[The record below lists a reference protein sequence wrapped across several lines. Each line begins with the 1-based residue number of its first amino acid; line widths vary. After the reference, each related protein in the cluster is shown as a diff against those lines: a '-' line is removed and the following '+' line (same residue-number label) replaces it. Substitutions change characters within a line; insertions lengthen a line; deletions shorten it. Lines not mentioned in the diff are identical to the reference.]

1 MVGVRWRFLA
11 LLAVCGSLA
20 ACGRSTR
27 NGQSGPASGTGGSAG
42 SGSSGGTGQAGV
54 AGQLSG
60 SGGGGAPAAASH
72 GPVPLHRLRGV
83 EYANSVRDLLGIE
96 ASAPEP
102 DAAKPYDAVITD
114 AAPWVEAIS
123 LVAEQ
128 LLDSP
133 ELPEHL
139 LCVPTIDADRPCAL
153 AVIDD
158 LGLRA
163 FRRPLRET
171 EQSRLAQL
179 YDEVSQVEGAR
190 VAIEQVVRALL
201 LSPEFLFHLEPSDDP
216 DGQGP
221 ELLDSYALAA
231 RLSFALWSTTP
242 DPQLLEAAAADL
254 TGDDAL
260 SAAYERL
267 ALDPRSAELAD
278 GLNSVWLGMDQLA
291 AHAVDASVFPAW
303 SEQLRQDMA
312 SSQRRL
318 MQALVSPSQP
328 LSSLLTL
335 DVSQRDGLLGEPAV
349 LTLTSTDRRT
359 SATHRG
365 AFIVERLLCKQLPP
379 PHPDISAALGADYP
393 AGQSERATLEAL
405 TKETICAAC
414 HGLFDP
420 FGLALGNY
428 DAIGQF
434 RTVDSQGYPVDTRVE
449 LPAELL
455 GSSVVV
461 GGLSDL
467 NSALTLSS
475 LFPACAAQQVASY
488 LIHRPLSAETDPD
501 LLDPLGAD
509 VAAGAS
515 LAGISRMVVM
525 SDQFRYRLL
534 PAN

>member
-1 MVGVRWRFLA
+1 MVVRWRFLA
-11 LLAVCGSLA
+11 LLAVCELLA

-27 NGQSGPASGTGGSAG
+27 NGRNDPASGTGGSAG
-42 SGSSGGTGQAGV
+42 SGSSGGSGQAGV

-102 DAAKPYDAVITD
+102 DAAKPYDAVIKD

-139 LCVPTIDADRPCAL
+139 PCVPMSDADRSCAL
-153 AVIDD
+153 AVIKD

-179 YDEVSQVEGAR
+179 YDEVSQVDGGR
-190 VAIEQVVRALL
+190 VALEQVVRALL
-201 LSPEFLFHLEPSDDP
+201 LSPEFLFHVEPSDEP
-216 DGQGP
+216 DGQAP
-221 ELLDSYALAA
+221 ELLDSYALAS

-260 SAAYERL
+260 SSAYERL
-267 ALDPRSAELAD
+267 AQNPRSAEVAD
-278 GLNSVWLGMDQLA
+278 GLNSVWLGMDQLE
-291 AHAVDASVFPAW
+291 AHAVDTSAFPGW
-303 SEQLRQDMA
+303 SWQVRQDMA
-312 SSQRRL
+312 DSQRQL
-318 MQALVSPSQP
+318 MRAILSPGPP
-328 LSSLLTL
+328 LSRLLTL
-335 DVSQRDGLLGEPAV
+335 DLGQPNGLLGEPAV

-359 SATHRG
+359 SATRRG
-365 AFIVERLLCKQLPP
+365 TFIVERLLCRQLPP
-379 PHPDISAALGADYP
+379 PHPDISSALGADYP
-393 AGQSERATLEAL
+393 TGQSERGALEAL
-405 TKETICAAC
+405 TKDAPCAAC

-434 RTVDSQGYPVDTRVE
+434 RTIDSQGYPVDTHVE
-449 LPAELL
+449 LPAEVL
-455 GSSVVV
+455 GNSVVV
-461 GGLSDL
+461 GGLNDL
-467 NSALTLSS
+467 NRALADSS
-475 LFPACAAQQVASY
+475 LFHACAAQQVASY
-488 LIHRPLSAETDPD
+488 LIHRPLSSDTDPD
-501 LLDPLGAD
+501 LLEPLGAD
-509 VAAGAS
+509 VATGAT
-515 LAGISRMVVM
+515 LGDILRTVVM
-525 SDQFRYRLL
+525 SDQFRYRRL